1 MYKFQRA
8 AVATAD
14 ELVDL
19 WVKTFEQAY
28 EGVHSPENIHAY
40 CSRNFT
46 NQAALKVLNDDWS
59 ACCIASK
66 KGQAVGYYVVSHHPC
81 PVPLEGL
88 SSELKQLYILSS
100 EYGTGL
106 GKSLFGQACET
117 ARNAGSTWL
126 WLCVSDINY
135 RAQAFYKKQDFK
147 PVGKGPVFEVGTDRL
162 SSTVMVCSL

>member
-1 MYKFQRA
+1 MYKFRTA
-8 AVATAD
+8 DIASAD

-19 WVKTFEQAY
+19 WIKTFMQAY

-40 CSRNFT
+40 CLRNFT
-46 NQAALKVLNDDWS
+46 RQAALKVLHNDLS
-59 ACCIASK
+59 VCCITSK
-66 KGQAVGYYVVSHHPC
+66 KEHAVGYYVVSHHPC
-81 PVPLEGL
+81 PVPLDDV

-106 GKSLFGQACET
+106 GKSLFVKACEA
-117 ARNAGSTWL
+117 ARNAGSTRL

-147 PVGKGPVFEVGTDRL
+147 PVGEGPIFEVGTDRL
-162 SSTVMVCSL
+162 SSTVMVCDL